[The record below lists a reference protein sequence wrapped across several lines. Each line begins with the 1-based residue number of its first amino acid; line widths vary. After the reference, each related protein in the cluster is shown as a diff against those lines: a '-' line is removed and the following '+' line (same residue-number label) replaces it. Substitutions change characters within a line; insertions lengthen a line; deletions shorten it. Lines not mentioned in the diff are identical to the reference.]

1 MAKEINLKE
10 IFNIMKKRYWVIIA
24 TTIIVTLAGFFY
36 STLFNPS
43 PLYQSGTR
51 IVIGADANNMSTLMV
66 MIKDPSILE
75 KVSHQLNAQR
85 SPNALD
91 NEIIATNIDS
101 SQVVSIAVTDSNP
114 VVAAEI
120 ANLTAS
126 TFKSEAENILNFSK
140 VQLLSPAKVIPVPI
154 NPDNN
159 NKILYALFVG
169 IVAGVGLVFLLNSL
183 DNSIQ
188 SEQGLEKILEVTSLG
203 SISKM
208 NRKNIIKRR
217 TFRNQPK
224 DIKELSPFRNRGT
237 IKKGRV
243 AYKSAEKTSKGNE
256 LSYKATET
264 AQRINH

>member
-10 IFNIMKKRYWVIIA
+10 IFNIMKRRYWVIIA
-24 TTIIVTLAGFFY
+24 TTILVTLAGLLY

-75 KVSHQLNAQR
+75 KVSHNLNAQR

-91 NEIIATNIDS
+91 HEITATNIDN
-101 SQVVSIAVTDSNP
+101 SQVVSISVTDSNP
-114 VVAAEI
+114 IVAADI
-120 ANLTAS
+120 ANTTAS

-159 NKILYALFVG
+159 NKILYAIFIG
-169 IVAGVGLVFLLNSL
+169 IVAGIGLVFFLNTL

-188 SEQGLEKILEVTSLG
+188 SELGLEKLLEVTSLG

-208 NRKNIIKRR
+208 NKKNIIKRR
-217 TFRNQPK
+217 TFQNQPK
-224 DIKELSPFRNRGT
+224 DIKELLPLRSRGT
-237 IKKGRV
+237 IKKGRL
-243 AYKSAEKTSKGNE
+243 AYKTSEKTNNSHD
-256 LSYKATET
+256 LSYKRTET